1 MDMISRGIS
10 FCSTEKTPDAMTANV
25 MIYNP
30 SKNIHNVAI
39 AQRIGRLTGTA
50 RPDLQRYLYAPKNV
64 YENYI
69 NYNINQKHYIAKLQT
84 QIDNTSSLETMKTI
98 KMLKELTRGLDRKI
112 LRLPKFEIQIH
123 NNKTK
128 KVYKTLI
135 DKWLIE
141 DTIIAKIF
149 RFICENPNGVSKM
162 ELKDYLT
169 NNTTSTNIDFYI
181 NELDRQKYK
190 NIFQRNENHITKL
203 TNSTKEYL
211 SNKN

>member
-1 MDMISRGIS
+1 MSIEFDI
-10 FCSTEKTPDAMTANV
+10 CSTEKTPDAMTANV

-69 NYNINQKHYIAKLQT
+69 NYNINQQHYIKQLQT
-84 QIDNTSSLETMKTI
+84 QIDNTTSLETMKTI
-98 KMLKELTRGLDRKI
+98 KMLKELTRGLDRNI
-112 LRLPKFEIQIH
+112 LKLPKFEVLI
-123 NNKTK
+123 NDLSEPSDTS
-128 KVYKTLI
+128 YKQLI
-135 DKWLIE
+135 DKWLTE

-149 RFICENPNGVSKM
+149 RFIRDCPDGVSKN
-162 ELKDYLT
+162 ELENFLT
-169 NNTTSTNIDFYI
+169 TNTTSTNIDFYI
-181 NELDRQKYK
+181 NELGRQKYK
-190 NIFQRNENHITKL
+190 NIFYKDDNQNTKL
-203 TNSTKEYL
+203 TNNVKEHL